1 MKDINDM
8 IAEAAPQP
16 TPDEMRDEIRA
27 LNLILLEFNEQ
38 IESLKT
44 SREAW
49 VRKCEELTGQLEDAD
64 EEIIR
69 LKDYAMDWREAW
81 REACNHP
88 LRCML
93 ENIKAVFGIE

>member
-8 IAEAAPQP
+8 IAESVPQP

-27 LNLILLEFNEQ
+27 LNLIVLELNEQ

-49 VRKCEELTGQLEDAD
+49 VRKCEELTWKLEDV
-64 EEIIR
+64 
-69 LKDYAMDWREAW
+69 EA
-81 REACNHP
+81 RS
-88 LRCML
+88 ML
-93 ENIKAVFGIE
+93 ENIKGVLEGGARH

>member
-8 IAEAAPQP
+8 IAEATPQP

-27 LNLILLEFNEQ
+27 LNLIVLELNEQ

-44 SREAW
+44 SREVW
-49 VRKCEELTGQLEDAD
+49 VRKCEELTGKLEEADA
-64 EEIIR
+64 EIIQ
-69 LKDYAMDWREAW
+69 LKDYAMDWIEER

>member
-8 IAEAAPQP
+8 IAEATPQP

-27 LNLILLEFNEQ
+27 LNLIVLELNAQ
-38 IESLKT
+38 IESLNI

-49 VRKCEELTGQLEDAD
+49 VRKCEELTWKLEEADA
-64 EEIIR
+64 EIIR
-69 LKDYAMDWREAW
+69 LKDYAMDWIEEW

>member
-8 IAEAAPQP
+8 IAEAMPQP
-16 TPDEMRDEIRA
+16 TPDEMKDQIRA
-27 LNLILLEFNEQ
+27 LNLIVLELNER
-38 IESLKT
+38 IESFNI

-49 VRKCEELTGQLEDAD
+49 VRKCEELTGKLEEADA
-64 EEIIR
+64 EIIR
-69 LKDYAMDWREAW
+69 LKDYAMDWIEAW

>member
-8 IAEAAPQP
+8 IAESTPQP

-27 LNLILLEFNEQ
+27 LNLIVLDLNEQ

-49 VRKCEELTGQLEDAD
+49 VRKCEELTGKLEEADA
-64 EEIIR
+64 E
-69 LKDYAMDWREAW
+69 KDYAMDWIEAW

-88 LRCML
+88 LRCVL
-93 ENIKAVFGIE
+93 EKIKAVFSIE

>member
-49 VRKCEELTGQLEDAD
+49 VRKCEELTGKLEEADA
-64 EEIIR
+64 EIIR
-69 LKDYAMDWREAW
+69 LKDCAMDWIEEW

-88 LRCML
+88 LRYML

>member
-8 IAEAAPQP
+8 IAEAVPQP

-49 VRKCEELTGQLEDAD
+49 VRKCEELTGKLEDAD

>member
-8 IAEAAPQP
+8 IAEATPQP

-27 LNLILLEFNEQ
+27 LNLIVLELNAQ
-38 IESLKT
+38 IESLNI

-49 VRKCEELTGQLEDAD
+49 VRKCEELTWKLEEADA
-64 EEIIR
+64 EIIR
-69 LKDYAMDWREAW
+69 LKDYAMDWIEEW

-88 LRCML
+88 LRCMI